1 MLKKSPENFEKK
13 LYVCITLHWHAPA
26 YWLQGAGSEG
36 NEVIHSDLYNS
47 NHLSSCGVWGF
58 SGVNSHVFDLNI
70 ISNTTVY
77 MYSVTSKALT
87 FRVMLMFRQATGRE
101 INEKLTQ
108 NLQLA
113 KFNISCLVNNLGD
126 WLETSLKFK
135 K

>member
-1 MLKKSPENFEKK
+1 
-13 LYVCITLHWHAPA
+13 
-26 YWLQGAGSEG
+26 
-36 NEVIHSDLYNS
+36 
-47 NHLSSCGVWGF
+47 
-58 SGVNSHVFDLNI
+58 
-70 ISNTTVY
+70 

-126 WLETSLKFK
+126 
-135 K
+135 